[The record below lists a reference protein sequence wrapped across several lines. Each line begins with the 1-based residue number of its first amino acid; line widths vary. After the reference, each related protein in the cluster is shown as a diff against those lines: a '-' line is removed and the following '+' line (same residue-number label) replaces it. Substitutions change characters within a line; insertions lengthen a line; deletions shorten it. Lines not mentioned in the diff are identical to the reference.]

1 MTSYPEEKF
10 LSVGRVCTS
19 HETIIVLHKQ
29 LLFLPCPNPENVAA
43 RLRIH
48 LLDRWRI
55 TSWVKNSQSVPWHM
69 DKKYPV
75 SVLRHAVAKT
85 PVFLFNEKLVIS
97 ACYVFPGCWHGCC
110 NKNKIHGEIIAA
122 HSIQH
127 SMFWRYTMKKTLLA
141 VAAIA
146 TIGLAGYQLAEAQ
159 PWGGGPGMGP
169 GCAMMGGPGQG
180 QGQMSEE
187 TLKAREK
194 FFNETTDLRKKMFSK
209 KTELDAVMSG
219 EKPDEKKLKDST
231 TGNELY
237 QKLSLF
243 TSR

>member
-1 MTSYPEEKF
+1 
-10 LSVGRVCTS
+10 
-19 HETIIVLHKQ
+19 
-29 LLFLPCPNPENVAA
+29 
-43 RLRIH
+43 
-48 LLDRWRI
+48 
-55 TSWVKNSQSVPWHM
+55 M
-69 DKKYPV
+69 DKKYPA
-75 SVLRHAVAKT
+75 SILKHAVAKA
-85 PVFLFNEKLVIS
+85 PVFLLNEKLVIS
-97 ACYVFPGCWHGCC
+97 VGYVLFGCWHGCC
-110 NKNKIHGEIIAA
+110 NKNKIHREIIATY
-122 HSIQH
+122 SIQH

-169 GCAMMGGPGQG
+169 GNAMMGGPGQG

-219 EKPDEKKLKDST
+219 EKPDEKKAARLSE
-231 TGNELY
+231 ELFDLRSQMH
-237 QKLSLF
+237 QKAQEAGLAKAGFGCGGPGMGMGMGSGHQRR
-243 TSR
+243 SCRW